1 VEDQATHQGAGAAVI
16 SAKLAKAL
24 ANPMRARIMTE
35 LCVRPLSPSQFQS
48 IVGGNLGN
56 IARYFRQLEEWDF
69 VEVIEI
75 RRGGHRRGGVEHI
88 YRRIQPIL
96 IQTEEWAALPTF
108 LREDVSANV
117 LVSYLARLNEAIE
130 GGTFDA
136 ETDRHLSWDNPTLDR
151 QAWEEL
157 GARLD
162 EVLNWLPDL
171 ARESAERMKDS
182 GEEPIPTT
190 VGLAA
195 FRSPTGSELRTARE
209 TRARDGGDL

>member
-1 VEDQATHQGAGAAVI
+1 MEEQATHQAADAAVI

-35 LCVRPLSPSQFQS
+35 LCVRPLSPSQFQALA
-48 IVGGNLGN
+48 GGNLGN

-96 IQTEEWAALPTF
+96 IKTEEWAVLPTF

-117 LVSYLARLNEAIE
+117 LASYFARINEAIE
-130 GGTFDA
+130 AGTFDA
-136 ETDRHLSWDNPTLDR
+136 ETDRHLSWDKPTLDR
-151 QAWEEL
+151 QGFEEL
-157 GARLD
+157 STRLD
-162 EVLNWLPDL
+162 EVLNWLPEL
-171 ARESAERMKDS
+171 ARESAERMKES
-182 GEEPIPTT
+182 GEDPIPTT
-190 VGLAA
+190 VGLTA
-195 FRSPTGSELRTARE
+195 FRSPTGSELDKAR
-209 TRARDGGDL
+209 RSRPS

>member
-1 VEDQATHQGAGAAVI
+1 MAERVHDHGVGAAVI

-35 LCVRPLSPSQFQS
+35 LCVRPLSPSQFQA
-48 IVGGNLGN
+48 IAGGNLGN

-69 VEVIEI
+69 VEVIET

-88 YRRIQPIL
+88 YRRIHRFL
-96 IQTEEWAALPTF
+96 IETPQWAVLPSF

-117 LVSYLARLNEAIE
+117 LASYLARINEAIE
-130 GGTFDA
+130 AGTFDA
-136 ETDRHLSWDNPTLDR
+136 ETDRHLSWDKPTLDR

-157 GARLD
+157 GSRLD
-162 EVLNWLPDL
+162 EVLNWLPEL
-171 ARESAERMKDS
+171 ARESAERMKES

-195 FRSPTGSELRTARE
+195 FRSPTGSELDEVRRNGS
-209 TRARDGGDL
+209 R